1 MQGEGKGGSRWRDRD
16 RECERVIERRK
27 WEGIG
32 RARWGHVRWSHG
44 KCIFSINIQSDI
56 HGDKHAG
63 AYVARNPGT
72 RYLTPTA

>member
-1 MQGEGKGGSRWRDRD
+1 MGGD
-16 RECERVIERRK
+16 REGEVGACEVEL
-27 WEGIG
+27 GY
-32 RARWGHVRWSHG
+32 VRWSHG